1 MDLAGFEMFLTY
13 SIGLCAVL
21 ALVSPA
27 IGWRRRGR
35 QTLFLSTGFLAM
47 AGVLYGLREGW
58 PTPGIVALAV
68 VLVILLG
75 LDALTRSAKSA
86 E

>member
-1 MDLAGFEMFLTY
+1 
-13 SIGLCAVL
+13 
-21 ALVSPA
+21 
-27 IGWRRRGR
+27 
-35 QTLFLSTGFLAM
+35 M